1 MVYPYCPLCILKP
14 NMLTCEGAIYTM
26 DQQKR
31 NHEPEKDAVST
42 DACNR
47 RGSFTPRYL
56 KKKEKPPRNRIVLF
70 FLCAML
76 GIGAVGTCAY
86 FAELS
91 IEHKK
96 LKQMVEMVESG
107 YVTPEIPIES
117 VAKEKEETFL
127 STGNSVTPVKP
138 ESDIQEE
145 KQILPQFAE
154 LYKENNELYGW
165 IKIEDTKINYPVM
178 HSPEDPEKYLHSNF
192 EQEYSYAGLPF
203 LDARCSAESDNL
215 LIYAHNLLN
224 GTMFRS
230 LPKYEN
236 KDYWKA
242 HPIIEFN
249 TLYEKQSYEVMAA
262 FYDRVYYKAEDVF
275 KFYQFVDA
283 ADEQE
288 YNEAIQNFKDK
299 QIYET
304 GVTATYGDQLLTLVT
319 CAYHTDN
326 GRFVV
331 VARKVEN

>member
-1 MVYPYCPLCILKP
+1 MVSSG
-14 NMLTCEGAIYTM
+14 E
-26 DQQKR
+26 R
-31 NHEPEKDAVST
+31 
-42 DACNR
+42 NR
-47 RGSFTPRYL
+47 REVYTPRYL
-56 KKKEKPPRNRIVLF
+56 KKKEKAPRNRIVLIV
-70 FLCAML
+70 LCAML
-76 GIGAVGTCAY
+76 IIGTTGTCAY

-96 LKQMVEMVESG
+96 LMQMVEMAESS
-107 YVTPEIPIES
+107 YVTPEVPEGS
-117 VAKEKEETFL
+117 VATKEEETSL
-127 STGNSVTPVKP
+127 STGNSVTPGKP
-138 ESDIQEE
+138 ETDIQEE

-165 IKIEDTKINYPVM
+165 IKIADTKINYPVM
-178 HSPEDPEKYLHSNF
+178 HSPDDPEKYLHSNF

-230 LPKYEN
+230 LLKYEN

-242 HPIIEFN
+242 HPIIEFD
-249 TLYEKQSYEVMAA
+249 TLYEEQSYEVMAA

-275 KFYQFVDA
+275 KFYQFIDA

-288 YNEAIQNFKDK
+288 YNEAIQNLKNK

-304 GVTATYGDQLLTLVT
+304 GVTAAYGDQLLTLVT

>member
-1 MVYPYCPLCILKP
+1 MKQNKENWSTKKL
-14 NMLTCEGAIYTM
+14 
-26 DQQKR
+26 
-31 NHEPEKDAVST
+31 VSSGER
-42 DACNR
+42 NR
-47 RGSFTPRYL
+47 REVYTPRYL
-56 KKKEKPPRNRIVLF
+56 KKKEKAPRNRIVLIV
-70 FLCAML
+70 LCAML
-76 GIGAVGTCAY
+76 IIGTTGTCAY

-96 LKQMVEMVESG
+96 LMQMVEMAESS
-107 YVTPEIPIES
+107 YVTPEVPEGS
-117 VAKEKEETFL
+117 VATKEEETSL

-138 ESDIQEE
+138 ETDIQEE

-165 IKIEDTKINYPVM
+165 IKIADTKINYPVM
-178 HSPEDPEKYLHSNF
+178 HSPDDPEKYLHSNF

-230 LPKYEN
+230 LLKYEN

-242 HPIIEFN
+242 HPIIEFD
-249 TLYEKQSYEVMAA
+249 TLYEEQSYEVMAA

-275 KFYQFVDA
+275 KFYQFIDA

-288 YNEAIQNFKDK
+288 YNEAIQNLKNK

-304 GVTATYGDQLLTLVT
+304 GVTAAYCDQLLTLVT

>member
-1 MVYPYCPLCILKP
+1 MVSSG
-14 NMLTCEGAIYTM
+14 E
-26 DQQKR
+26 R
-31 NHEPEKDAVST
+31 
-42 DACNR
+42 NR
-47 RGSFTPRYL
+47 REVYTPRYL
-56 KKKEKPPRNRIVLF
+56 KKKEKAPRNRIVLIV
-70 FLCAML
+70 LCAML
-76 GIGAVGTCAY
+76 IIGTTGTCAY

-96 LKQMVEMVESG
+96 LMQMVEMAESS
-107 YVTPEIPIES
+107 YVTPEVPEGS
-117 VAKEKEETFL
+117 VATKEEETSL

-138 ESDIQEE
+138 ETDIQEE

-165 IKIEDTKINYPVM
+165 IKIADTKINYPVM
-178 HSPEDPEKYLHSNF
+178 HSPDDPEKYLHSNF

-230 LPKYEN
+230 LLKYEN

-242 HPIIEFN
+242 HPIIEFD
-249 TLYEKQSYEVMAA
+249 TLYEEQSYEVMAA

-275 KFYQFVDA
+275 KFYQFIDA

-288 YNEAIQNFKDK
+288 YNEAIQNLKNK

-304 GVTATYGDQLLTLVT
+304 GVTAAYGDQLLTLVT
-319 CAYHTDN
+319 CAYHTSN

-331 VARKVEN
+331 VARKIAE

>member
-1 MVYPYCPLCILKP
+1 MVSSG
-14 NMLTCEGAIYTM
+14 E
-26 DQQKR
+26 R
-31 NHEPEKDAVST
+31 
-42 DACNR
+42 NR
-47 RGSFTPRYL
+47 REVYTPRYL
-56 KKKEKPPRNRIVLF
+56 KKKEKAPRNRIVLIV
-70 FLCAML
+70 LCAML
-76 GIGAVGTCAY
+76 IIGTTGTCAY

-96 LKQMVEMVESG
+96 LMQMVEMAESS
-107 YVTPEIPIES
+107 YVTPEVPEGS
-117 VAKEKEETFL
+117 VATKEEETSL

-138 ESDIQEE
+138 ETDIQEE

-165 IKIEDTKINYPVM
+165 IKIADTKINYPVM
-178 HSPEDPEKYLHSNF
+178 HSPDDPEKYLHSNF

-230 LPKYEN
+230 LLKYEN

-242 HPIIEFN
+242 HPIIEFD
-249 TLYEKQSYEVMAA
+249 TLYEEQSYEVMAA

-275 KFYQFVDA
+275 KFYQFIDA

-288 YNEAIQNFKDK
+288 YNEAIQNLKNK

-304 GVTATYGDQLLTLVT
+304 GVTAAYGDQLLTLVT

>member
-1 MVYPYCPLCILKP
+1 MVSSG
-14 NMLTCEGAIYTM
+14 E
-26 DQQKR
+26 R
-31 NHEPEKDAVST
+31 
-42 DACNR
+42 NR
-47 RGSFTPRYL
+47 REVYTPRYL
-56 KKKEKPPRNRIVLF
+56 KKKEKAPRNRIVLIV
-70 FLCAML
+70 LCAML
-76 GIGAVGTCAY
+76 IIGTTGTCAY

-96 LKQMVEMVESG
+96 LMQMVEMAESS
-107 YVTPEIPIES
+107 YVTPEVPEGS
-117 VAKEKEETFL
+117 VATIEEETSL

-138 ESDIQEE
+138 ETDIQEE

-165 IKIEDTKINYPVM
+165 IKIADTKINYPVM
-178 HSPEDPEKYLHSNF
+178 HSPDDPEKYLHSNF

-230 LPKYEN
+230 LLKYEN

-242 HPIIEFN
+242 HPIIEFD
-249 TLYEKQSYEVMAA
+249 TLYEEQSYEVMAA

-275 KFYQFVDA
+275 KFYQFIDA
-283 ADEQE
+283 ADAQE
-288 YNEAIQNFKDK
+288 YNEAIQNLKNK

-304 GVTATYGDQLLTLVT
+304 GVTAAYGDQLLTLVT

>member
-1 MVYPYCPLCILKP
+1 MVSSG
-14 NMLTCEGAIYTM
+14 E
-26 DQQKR
+26 R
-31 NHEPEKDAVST
+31 
-42 DACNR
+42 NR
-47 RGSFTPRYL
+47 REVYTPRYL
-56 KKKEKPPRNRIVLF
+56 KKKEKAPRNRIVLIV
-70 FLCAML
+70 LCAML
-76 GIGAVGTCAY
+76 IIGTTGTCAY

-96 LKQMVEMVESG
+96 LMQMVEMAESS
-107 YVTPEIPIES
+107 YVTPEVPEGS
-117 VAKEKEETFL
+117 VATKEEETSL
-127 STGNSVTPVKP
+127 STGNSVTPGKP
-138 ESDIQEE
+138 ETDIQEE

-165 IKIEDTKINYPVM
+165 IKIADTKINYPVM
-178 HSPEDPEKYLHSNF
+178 HSPDDPEKYLHSNF

-230 LPKYEN
+230 LLKYEN

-242 HPIIEFN
+242 HPIIEFD
-249 TLYEKQSYEVMAA
+249 TLYEEQSYEVMAA

-275 KFYQFVDA
+275 KFYQFIDA

-288 YNEAIQNFKDK
+288 YNEAIQNLKDK

-304 GVTATYGDQLLTLVT
+304 GVTAAYGDQLLTLVT
-319 CAYHTDN
+319 CAYHTSN

-331 VARKVEN
+331 VARKIAE

>member
-1 MVYPYCPLCILKP
+1 MVSSG
-14 NMLTCEGAIYTM
+14 E
-26 DQQKR
+26 R
-31 NHEPEKDAVST
+31 
-42 DACNR
+42 NR
-47 RGSFTPRYL
+47 REVYTPRYL
-56 KKKEKPPRNRIVLF
+56 KKKEKAPRNRIVLIV
-70 FLCAML
+70 LCAML
-76 GIGAVGTCAY
+76 IIGTTGTCAY

-96 LKQMVEMVESG
+96 LMQMVEMAESS
-107 YVTPEIPIES
+107 YVTPEVPEGS
-117 VAKEKEETFL
+117 VATKEEETSL

-138 ESDIQEE
+138 ETDIQEE

-165 IKIEDTKINYPVM
+165 IKIADTKINYPVM
-178 HSPEDPEKYLHSNF
+178 HSPDDPEKYLHSNF

-230 LPKYEN
+230 LLKYEN

-242 HPIIEFN
+242 HPIIEFD
-249 TLYEKQSYEVMAA
+249 TLYEEQSYEVMAA

-275 KFYQFVDA
+275 KFYQFIDA

-288 YNEAIQNFKDK
+288 YNEAIQNLKNK

-304 GVTATYGDQLLTLVT
+304 GVTAAYGDQLLTLLSLI
-319 CAYHTDN
+319 HI
-326 GRFVV
+326 
-331 VARKVEN
+331 

>member
-1 MVYPYCPLCILKP
+1 MVSSG
-14 NMLTCEGAIYTM
+14 E
-26 DQQKR
+26 R
-31 NHEPEKDAVST
+31 
-42 DACNR
+42 NR
-47 RGSFTPRYL
+47 REVYTPRYL
-56 KKKEKPPRNRIVLF
+56 KKKEKAPRNRIVLIV
-70 FLCAML
+70 LCAML
-76 GIGAVGTCAY
+76 IIGTTGTCAY

-91 IEHKK
+91 IEHNK
-96 LKQMVEMVESG
+96 LMQMVEMAESS
-107 YVTPEIPIES
+107 YVTPEVSEGS
-117 VAKEKEETFL
+117 VATKEEETSL

-138 ESDIQEE
+138 ETDIQEE

-165 IKIEDTKINYPVM
+165 IKIADTKINYPVM
-178 HSPEDPEKYLHSNF
+178 HSPDDPEKYLHSNF

-230 LPKYEN
+230 LLKYEN

-242 HPIIEFN
+242 HPIIEFD
-249 TLYEKQSYEVMAA
+249 TLYEEQSYEVMAA

-275 KFYQFVDA
+275 KFYQFIDA

-288 YNEAIQNFKDK
+288 YNEAIQNLKNK

-304 GVTATYGDQLLTLVT
+304 GVTAAYGDQLLTLVT

>member
-1 MVYPYCPLCILKP
+1 MVSSG
-14 NMLTCEGAIYTM
+14 E
-26 DQQKR
+26 R
-31 NHEPEKDAVST
+31 
-42 DACNR
+42 NR
-47 RGSFTPRYL
+47 REVYTPRYL
-56 KKKEKPPRNRIVLF
+56 KKKEKAPRNRIVLIV
-70 FLCAML
+70 LCAML
-76 GIGAVGTCAY
+76 IIGTTGTCAY

-96 LKQMVEMVESG
+96 LMQMVEMAESS
-107 YVTPEIPIES
+107 YVTPEVPEGS
-117 VAKEKEETFL
+117 VATKEEETSL

-138 ESDIQEE
+138 ETDIQEE

-165 IKIEDTKINYPVM
+165 IKIADTKINYPVM
-178 HSPEDPEKYLHSNF
+178 HSPDDPEKYLHSNF

-230 LPKYEN
+230 LLKYEN

-242 HPIIEFN
+242 HPIIEFD
-249 TLYEKQSYEVMAA
+249 TLYEEQSYEVMAV

-275 KFYQFVDA
+275 KFYQFIDA

-288 YNEAIQNFKDK
+288 YNEAIQNLKNK

-304 GVTATYGDQLLTLVT
+304 GVTAAYGDQLLTLVT

>member
-1 MVYPYCPLCILKP
+1 MVSSG
-14 NMLTCEGAIYTM
+14 E
-26 DQQKR
+26 R
-31 NHEPEKDAVST
+31 
-42 DACNR
+42 NR
-47 RGSFTPRYL
+47 REVYTPRYL
-56 KKKEKPPRNRIVLF
+56 KKKEKAPRNRIVLIV
-70 FLCAML
+70 LCAML
-76 GIGAVGTCAY
+76 IIGTTGTCAY

-91 IEHKK
+91 IEHNK
-96 LKQMVEMVESG
+96 LMQMVEMAESS
-107 YVTPEIPIES
+107 YVTPEVSEGS
-117 VAKEKEETFL
+117 VATKDEETSL

-138 ESDIQEE
+138 ETDIQEE

-165 IKIEDTKINYPVM
+165 IKIADTKINYPVM
-178 HSPEDPEKYLHSNF
+178 HSPDDPEKYLHSNF

-230 LPKYEN
+230 LLKYEN

-242 HPIIEFN
+242 HPIIEFD
-249 TLYEKQSYEVMAA
+249 TLYEEQSYEVMAA

-275 KFYQFVDA
+275 KFYQFIDA

-288 YNEAIQNFKDK
+288 YNEAIQNLKNK

-304 GVTATYGDQLLTLVT
+304 GVTAAYGDQLLTLVT

>member
-1 MVYPYCPLCILKP
+1 MVSSG
-14 NMLTCEGAIYTM
+14 E
-26 DQQKR
+26 R
-31 NHEPEKDAVST
+31 
-42 DACNR
+42 NR
-47 RGSFTPRYL
+47 REVYTPRYL
-56 KKKEKPPRNRIVLF
+56 KKKEKAPRNRIVLIV
-70 FLCAML
+70 LCAML
-76 GIGAVGTCAY
+76 IIGTTGTCAY

-96 LKQMVEMVESG
+96 LMQMVEMAESS
-107 YVTPEIPIES
+107 YVTPEVPEGS
-117 VAKEKEETFL
+117 VATKEEETSL

-138 ESDIQEE
+138 ETDIQEE

-165 IKIEDTKINYPVM
+165 IKIADTKINYPVM
-178 HSPEDPEKYLHSNF
+178 HSPDDPEKYLHSNF

-230 LPKYEN
+230 LLKYEN

-242 HPIIEFN
+242 HPIIEFD
-249 TLYEKQSYEVMAA
+249 TLYEEQSYEVMAA

-275 KFYQFVDA
+275 KFYQFIDA
-283 ADEQE
+283 ADAQE
-288 YNEAIQNFKDK
+288 YNEAIQNLKNK

-304 GVTATYGDQLLTLVT
+304 GVTAAYGDQLLTLVT